1 MGYWNT
7 ELFGNDYTM
16 DFIDENSDNLKKAIE
31 VDPLEVSNYYS
42 AAIFVRGIVYMADTV
57 SSIVPDS
64 VIELAKAFNDNV
76 ENAIRSSSDEQFA
89 NVLSRERRAIQWFL
103 ASDKGL
109 VTLYPRP

>member
-16 DFIDENSDNLKKAIE
+16 DFIDKNSSNLKKAIE
-31 VDPLEVSNYYS
+31 VDPVEVSNYYS
-42 AAIFVRGIVYMADTV
+42 AAIFIRGIVYMADTV

-76 ENAIRSSSDEQFA
+76 ENAIRSSNDDEFTF
-89 NVLSRERRAIQWFL
+89 VLTRERHAIQWFL

-109 VTLYPRP
+109 ITLYPRP